1 MNKEFIKALEE
12 IEKDKGISREIIFDA
27 LEKALIKSYEKNFD
41 DNENVVVKINHDDG
55 KISVLAVKEVVENL
69 EDSVTQISLEDARM
83 VNSSVELGDQ
93 LTIEVT
99 PMNFGRIAAQTARNI
114 VIQKIKDAERDIIYN
129 EFITREK
136 ELINGVI
143 QRIDRG
149 ILYIDLGKIEGIV
162 PLNEQIKDEVYNIGD
177 RLKLYIKEV
186 KNTTKG
192 AQVILSRTDSG
203 LIRRLL
209 ELEVPEIHEGIVEIF
224 SISREAG
231 SRTKLAVFT
240 NNSDIDPVGACVGFK
255 GSRVKAIV
263 DELNGEKIDIIV
275 WDKDIKIFLSNSL
288 SPAEVL
294 KVFVNEKEKVAR
306 VIVTE
311 DQLSLAIGKEGQNA
325 RLAAKLTNWKI
336 DIKGNEQYFTGV
348 KSNVI
353 TPEFDGELEYI
364 KSELG
369 EDFVVENSKNI
380 EVLEENII
388 SNSEESDENEE

>member
-1 MNKEFIKALEE
+1 
-12 IEKDKGISREIIFDA
+12 
-27 LEKALIKSYEKNFD
+27 
-41 DNENVVVKINHDDG
+41 
-55 KISVLAVKEVVENL
+55 
-69 EDSVTQISLEDARM
+69 M

-240 NNSDIDPVGACVGFK
+240 NNTDIDPVGACVGFK

-348 KSNVI
+348 KSNII